1 MRNPVRG
8 ILHMLDSKFGRCLKC
23 LRVAC
28 RAALLAWLAMV
39 VLSNFP
45 EAAGLAN
52 PAMLLAAGLTILA
65 VLHVVFFA
73 ARQVKPVK
81 SGQSEVFEFPPALR
95 PGRSDCNLEPGNLAD
110 RRQILQLFLKGCA
123 TAAFAV
129 LVLPRPA
136 RAACGDCA
144 EQFGS
149 GYHDCITNFCGTQGQ
164 VCCPPGFPYLNHCDC
179 QCYETT
185 NFNCNSYSNCLYCS

>member
-1 MRNPVRG
+1 MKNPVQG
-8 ILHMLDSKFGRCLKC
+8 IFRMLDSTFGRCVKC

-28 RAALLAWLAMV
+28 RAALLAWMAV
-39 VLSNFP
+39 IAASYFP
-45 EAAGLAN
+45 ETAGLAD
-52 PAMLLAAGLTILA
+52 PVRLLAAGLTVLA
-65 VLHVVFFA
+65 VLHVLFFA
-73 ARQVKPVK
+73 ARQV
-81 SGQSEVFEFPPALR
+81 QPAKAGR
-95 PGRSDCNLEPGNLAD
+95 PGTRLEPEIHTA
-110 RRQILQLFLKGCA
+110 RRRVLQLFLKGCA

-129 LVLPRPA
+129 LVLPRSA

-144 EQFGS
+144 AQFGS

-179 QCYETT
+179 ECYDTT